1 MTVQRRH
8 ATQNRPRHAESVPTP
23 RITVPVARIFNP
35 GELDLDDLA
44 EAIRSLLGTASP
56 AQIGPCSRPR
66 PELLS
71 FPHRVTHVVEAKT
84 H

>member
-1 MTVQRRH
+1 
-8 ATQNRPRHAESVPTP
+8 
-23 RITVPVARIFNP
+23 VARIFNP